1 MPNGHPVRRPLGRL
15 YTALW
20 GGCLLMLSQSAAA
33 RFAIPGYELVYT
45 APVETALQAD
55 DLRNT
60 AEVWREM
67 FDAAKTRIDLGQ
79 FYVANQDGSLLDGVL
94 QHLKAAGERG
104 VKIRFLVED
113 KGIRISTAETLEQLK
128 AIPNLELRI
137 IPYQK
142 LSGGILHAKYLLV
155 DGEQAF
161 VGSQNFDWRAL
172 EHIHETGLRIS
183 DAKVVG
189 QIQAI
194 FEQDWQAQALLA
206 QDKPVAPL
214 PDSPTTAP
222 PQGNYLVASP
232 RAYNPAGVI
241 DSQAELPRLLA
252 GAKRRVRVQVM
263 DYAPL
268 SFGPERSRPFYA
280 VIDNALRNAAA
291 RGVQIELMVANW
303 NTKKPDIAWLK
314 SLALVP
320 NVQIKVVTI
329 PPASSGFIPFARV
342 IHSKLMTIDDEI
354 AWVGTSNWTGGY
366 LDNSRNLE
374 LVMHSAAMSGRL
386 DQLYQQ
392 LWNSVYA
399 EPLRLDYDYPT
410 PKPGGESDKQG
421 AVNPRALCFYRRQ
434 PAFSSAVTSCSALN
448 PSARWP
454 LPLTLLAASNAFTI
468 ASSTASA
475 AAANSAEM

>member
-1 MPNGHPVRRPLGRL
+1 MPNGRQPRRPLGRL

-20 GGCLLMLSQSAAA
+20 GSCLLMLSQSATA
-33 RFAIPGYELVYT
+33 RFDIPGYELVYT

-60 AEVWREM
+60 AEVWQQM

-79 FYVANQDGSLLDGVL
+79 FYVANQQGSLLDGVL

-104 VKIRFLVED
+104 VKIRFLMEE
-113 KGIRISTAETLEQLK
+113 KGIRISTPETLEQLK

-137 IPYQK
+137 IPYQR

-172 EHIHETGLRIS
+172 AHIHETGLRIS
-183 DAKVVG
+183 DAGVVG

-194 FEQDWQAQALLA
+194 FEQDWQAQALLVA
-206 QDKPVAPL
+206 DKPVPQL
-214 PDSPTTAP
+214 PYQPKAET

-241 DSQAELPRLLA
+241 DSQVELPRLLA
-252 GAKRRVRVQVM
+252 SAKQRVRVQVM

-268 SFGPERSRPFYA
+268 SYGPEHSRPYYA
-280 VIDNALRNAAA
+280 VIDNALRSAAA
-291 RGVQIELMVANW
+291 RGVKIELMVANW

-314 SLALVP
+314 SLAVVP
-320 NVQIKVVTI
+320 NVQIKIVTV

-342 IHSKLMTIDDEI
+342 IHSKMMIIDDET
-354 AWVGTSNWTGGY
+354 AWIGTSNWTGGY

-374 LVMHSAAMSGRL
+374 LVLHSPVMSQRV
-386 DQLYQQ
+386 DKLYSQ
-392 LWNSVYA
+392 LWDSVYA
-399 EPLRLDYDYPT
+399 EPIKLDYDYPA
-410 PKPGGESDKQG
+410 PKPGGES
-421 AVNPRALCFYRRQ
+421 
-434 PAFSSAVTSCSALN
+434 
-448 PSARWP
+448 
-454 LPLTLLAASNAFTI
+454 
-468 ASSTASA
+468 
-475 AAANSAEM
+475 

>member
-1 MPNGHPVRRPLGRL
+1 MPNGRHSRWPLGRL

-20 GGCLLMLSQSAAA
+20 GGCLLMLSQNAAA
-33 RFAIPGYELVYT
+33 RFEIPGYELVYT

-60 AEVWREM
+60 AEVWQQM

-79 FYVANQDGSLLDGVL
+79 FYVANQQGSLLDGVL

-104 VKIRFLVED
+104 VKIRFLMEE
-113 KGIRISTAETLEQLK
+113 KGIRISTPETLEQLK

-137 IPYQK
+137 IPYQR

-172 EHIHETGLRIS
+172 AHIHETGLRIS
-183 DAKVVG
+183 DASVVR

-206 QDKPVAPL
+206 AEKPVPQLTSQPTVEPL
-214 PDSPTTAP
+214 QS
-222 PQGNYLVASP
+222 NYLVASP

-241 DSQAELPRLLA
+241 DSQLELPRLLA
-252 GAKRRVRVQVM
+252 SARQRVRVQVM

-268 SFGPERSRPFYA
+268 SFGPDRTRPYYA
-280 VIDNALRNAAA
+280 VIDNALRSAAA

-320 NVQIKVVTI
+320 NVQVKVVTI

-342 IHSKLMTIDDEI
+342 IHSKIMTIDGEI

-374 LVMHSAAMSGRL
+374 IVLHDVNMSQRL
-386 DQLYQQ
+386 DKLYSE
-392 LWNSVYA
+392 LWDSLYA
-399 EPLRLDYDYPT
+399 EPLKLDYDYPT
-410 PKPGGESDKQG
+410 PKPGGESQ
-421 AVNPRALCFYRRQ
+421 
-434 PAFSSAVTSCSALN
+434 
-448 PSARWP
+448 
-454 LPLTLLAASNAFTI
+454 
-468 ASSTASA
+468 
-475 AAANSAEM
+475 

>member
-1 MPNGHPVRRPLGRL
+1 MPNGRQPRRSLGRL

-20 GGCLLMLSQSAAA
+20 GSCLLMLSQSATA
-33 RFAIPGYELVYT
+33 RFDIPGYELVYT

-60 AEVWREM
+60 AEVWQQM

-79 FYVANQDGSLLDGVL
+79 FYVANQQGSLLDGVL

-104 VKIRFLVED
+104 VKIRFLMEE
-113 KGIRISTAETLEQLK
+113 KGIRISTPETLEQLK

-137 IPYQK
+137 IPYQR

-172 EHIHETGLRIS
+172 AHIHETGLRIS
-183 DAKVVG
+183 DAGVVG

-194 FEQDWQAQALLA
+194 FEQDWQAQALLVA
-206 QDKPVAPL
+206 DKPVPQL
-214 PDSPTTAP
+214 PYQPKAET

-241 DSQAELPRLLA
+241 DSQVELPRLLA
-252 GAKRRVRVQVM
+252 SAKQRVRVQVM

-268 SFGPERSRPFYA
+268 SYGPDHTRPYYA
-280 VIDNALRNAAA
+280 TIDNALRSAAA
-291 RGVQIELMVANW
+291 RGVKIELMVANW

-314 SLALVP
+314 SLAVVP
-320 NVQIKVVTI
+320 NVQIKIVTV

-342 IHSKLMTIDDEI
+342 IHSKMMIIDGET
-354 AWVGTSNWTGGY
+354 AWIGTSNWTGGY

-374 LVMHSAAMSGRL
+374 LVLHSPVMSQRV
-386 DQLYQQ
+386 DKLYSQ
-392 LWNSVYA
+392 LWDSVYA
-399 EPLRLDYDYPT
+399 EPIKLDYDYPA
-410 PKPGGESDKQG
+410 PKPGGE
-421 AVNPRALCFYRRQ
+421 P
-434 PAFSSAVTSCSALN
+434 
-448 PSARWP
+448 
-454 LPLTLLAASNAFTI
+454 
-468 ASSTASA
+468 
-475 AAANSAEM
+475 

>member
-1 MPNGHPVRRPLGRL
+1 MPNGRQPRRSLGRL

-20 GGCLLMLSQSAAA
+20 GSCLLMLSQSATA
-33 RFAIPGYELVYT
+33 RFDIPGYELVYT

-60 AEVWREM
+60 AEVWQQM

-79 FYVANQDGSLLDGVL
+79 FYVANQQGSLLDGVL

-104 VKIRFLVED
+104 VKIRFLMEE
-113 KGIRISTAETLEQLK
+113 KGISISTPETLEQLK

-137 IPYQK
+137 IPYQR

-172 EHIHETGLRIS
+172 AHIHETGLRIS
-183 DAKVVG
+183 DAGVVG

-194 FEQDWQAQALLA
+194 FEQDWQAQALLVA
-206 QDKPVAPL
+206 DKPVPQL
-214 PDSPTTAP
+214 PYQPKAET

-241 DSQAELPRLLA
+241 DSQVELPRLLA
-252 GAKRRVRVQVM
+252 SAKQRVRVQVM

-268 SFGPERSRPFYA
+268 SYGPEHSRPYYA
-280 VIDNALRNAAA
+280 VIDNALRSAAA
-291 RGVQIELMVANW
+291 RGVKIELMVANW

-314 SLALVP
+314 SLAVVP
-320 NVQIKVVTI
+320 NVQIKIVTV

-342 IHSKLMTIDDEI
+342 IHSKMMIIDGET
-354 AWVGTSNWTGGY
+354 AWIGTSNWTGGY

-374 LVMHSAAMSGRL
+374 LVLHSPVMSQRV
-386 DQLYQQ
+386 DKLYSQ
-392 LWNSVYA
+392 LWDSVYA
-399 EPLRLDYDYPT
+399 EPIKLDYDYPA
-410 PKPGGESDKQG
+410 PKPGGE
-421 AVNPRALCFYRRQ
+421 P
-434 PAFSSAVTSCSALN
+434 
-448 PSARWP
+448 
-454 LPLTLLAASNAFTI
+454 
-468 ASSTASA
+468 
-475 AAANSAEM
+475 

>member
-45 APVETALQAD
+45 APVETALQDD

-94 QHLKAAGERG
+94 QHLKSAGERG
-104 VKIRFLVED
+104 VKIRFLLEE
-113 KGIRISTAETLEQLK
+113 KGIRLSTAETLERLK

-183 DAKVVG
+183 DARVVG

-194 FEQDWQAQALLA
+194 FEQDWRAQALLA
-206 QDKPVAPL
+206 QDKPVPTL
-214 PDSPTTAP
+214 PDSPPTAP

-232 RAYNPAGVI
+232 RAYNPAGVL

-252 GAKRRVRVQVM
+252 DAKRRVRVQVM

-280 VIDNALRNAAA
+280 VIDNALRGAAA

-303 NTKKPDIAWLK
+303 NTK
-314 SLALVP
+314 
-320 NVQIKVVTI
+320 
-329 PPASSGFIPFARV
+329 
-342 IHSKLMTIDDEI
+342 
-354 AWVGTSNWTGGY
+354 
-366 LDNSRNLE
+366 SRI
-374 LVMHSAAMSGRL
+374 S
-386 DQLYQQ
+386 
-392 LWNSVYA
+392 
-399 EPLRLDYDYPT
+399 
-410 PKPGGESDKQG
+410 PG
-421 AVNPRALCFYRRQ
+421 
-434 PAFSSAVTSCSALN
+434 
-448 PSARWP
+448 
-454 LPLTLLAASNAFTI
+454 
-468 ASSTASA
+468 
-475 AAANSAEM
+475 

>member
-1 MPNGHPVRRPLGRL
+1 MPNGRQPRRPLGRL

-20 GGCLLMLSQSAAA
+20 GSCLLMLSQSATA
-33 RFAIPGYELVYT
+33 RFDIPGYELVYT

-60 AEVWREM
+60 AEVWQQM

-79 FYVANQDGSLLDGVL
+79 FYVANQQGSLLDGVL

-104 VKIRFLVED
+104 VKIRFLMEE
-113 KGIRISTAETLEQLK
+113 KGIRISTPETLEQLK

-137 IPYQK
+137 IPYQR

-172 EHIHETGLRIS
+172 AHIHETGLRIS
-183 DAKVVG
+183 DAGVVG

-194 FEQDWQAQALLA
+194 FEQDWQAQALLVA
-206 QDKPVAPL
+206 DKPVPQL
-214 PDSPTTAP
+214 PYQPKAET

-241 DSQAELPRLLA
+241 DSQVELPRLLA
-252 GAKRRVRVQVM
+252 TAKQRVRVQVM

-268 SFGPERSRPFYA
+268 SYGPEHSRPYYA
-280 VIDNALRNAAA
+280 VIDNALRSAAA
-291 RGVQIELMVANW
+291 RGVKIELMVANW

-314 SLALVP
+314 SLAVVP
-320 NVQIKVVTI
+320 NVQIKIVTV

-342 IHSKLMTIDDEI
+342 IHSKMMIIDGET
-354 AWVGTSNWTGGY
+354 AWIGTSNWIGGY

-374 LVMHSAAMSGRL
+374 LVLHSPAMSQRV
-386 DQLYQQ
+386 DKLYSQ
-392 LWNSVYA
+392 LWDSVYA
-399 EPLRLDYDYPT
+399 EPIKLDYDYPA
-410 PKPGGESDKQG
+410 PKPGGES
-421 AVNPRALCFYRRQ
+421 
-434 PAFSSAVTSCSALN
+434 
-448 PSARWP
+448 
-454 LPLTLLAASNAFTI
+454 
-468 ASSTASA
+468 
-475 AAANSAEM
+475 

>member
-1 MPNGHPVRRPLGRL
+1 MPNGHQPRRPLGRL

-60 AEVWREM
+60 AQVWQQM
-67 FDAAKTRIDLGQ
+67 FDVAKTRIDLGQ
-79 FYVANQDGSLLDGVL
+79 FYVANQQGSLLDGVL

-104 VKIRFLVED
+104 VKIRFLMEE
-113 KGIRISTAETLEQLK
+113 KGIRISTPETLEQLK

-137 IPYQK
+137 IPYQR

-172 EHIHETGLRIS
+172 AHIHETGLRIS
-183 DAKVVG
+183 DAGVVG

-194 FEQDWQAQALLA
+194 FEQDWQAQALLTA
-206 QDKPVAPL
+206 DKPVSPL
-214 PDSPTTAP
+214 PYRPSPETL
-222 PQGNYLVASP
+222 QGNYLVASP

-241 DSQAELPRLLA
+241 DSQVELPRLLA
-252 GAKRRVRVQVM
+252 TAKQRVRVQVM

-268 SFGPERSRPFYA
+268 SFGPEHSRPYYA
-280 VIDNALRNAAA
+280 VIDNALRSAAA
-291 RGVQIELMVANW
+291 RGVKIELMVANW

-320 NVQIKVVTI
+320 NVQIKIVTI

-342 IHSKLMTIDDEI
+342 IHSKIMTIDGET
-354 AWVGTSNWTGGY
+354 AWIGTSNWTGGY

-374 LVMHSAAMSGRL
+374 LVLHSPVMSQRV
-386 DQLYQQ
+386 DKLYSQ
-392 LWNSVYA
+392 LWDSVYA
-399 EPLRLDYDYPT
+399 EPLKLDYDYPA
-410 PKPGGESDKQG
+410 PKPGGES
-421 AVNPRALCFYRRQ
+421 
-434 PAFSSAVTSCSALN
+434 
-448 PSARWP
+448 
-454 LPLTLLAASNAFTI
+454 
-468 ASSTASA
+468 
-475 AAANSAEM
+475 

>member
-1 MPNGHPVRRPLGRL
+1 MPNGLQLRRPLGRL

-20 GGCLLMLSQSAAA
+20 GGCLLMLSQSATA
-33 RFAIPGYELVYT
+33 RFDIPGYELVYT

-60 AEVWREM
+60 AEVWQQM

-79 FYVANQDGSLLDGVL
+79 FYVANQQGSLLDGVL

-104 VKIRFLVED
+104 VKIRFLMEE
-113 KGIRISTAETLEQLK
+113 KGIRISTPETLEQLK

-137 IPYQK
+137 IPYQR

-172 EHIHETGLRIS
+172 AHIHETGLRIS
-183 DAKVVG
+183 DAGVVG

-206 QDKPVAPL
+206 ADKPVPQL
-214 PDSPTTAP
+214 PYQPSTEA

-241 DSQAELPRLLA
+241 DSQVALPRLLA
-252 GAKRRVRVQVM
+252 TAKQRVRVQVM

-268 SFGPERSRPFYA
+268 SFGPDHTRPYYA
-280 VIDNALRNAAA
+280 TIDNALRSAAA
-291 RGVQIELMVANW
+291 RGVQVELMVANW

-314 SLALVP
+314 SLAVVP
-320 NVQIKVVTI
+320 NVQVKIVTI

-342 IHSKLMTIDDEI
+342 IHSKIMTIDGET
-354 AWVGTSNWTGGY
+354 AWIGTSNWAGGY

-374 LVMHSAAMSGRL
+374 LVLHSPAMSQRV
-386 DQLYQQ
+386 DKLYSQ
-392 LWNSVYA
+392 LWDSVYA
-399 EPLRLDYDYPT
+399 EPIKLDYDYPA
-410 PKPGGESDKQG
+410 PKPGGES
-421 AVNPRALCFYRRQ
+421 
-434 PAFSSAVTSCSALN
+434 
-448 PSARWP
+448 
-454 LPLTLLAASNAFTI
+454 
-468 ASSTASA
+468 
-475 AAANSAEM
+475 

>member
-1 MPNGHPVRRPLGRL
+1 MPNGRQPRRPLGRL

-20 GGCLLMLSQSAAA
+20 GSCLLMLSQSATA
-33 RFAIPGYELVYT
+33 RFEIPGYELVYT

-60 AEVWREM
+60 AQVWQQM

-79 FYVANQDGSLLDGVL
+79 FYVANQQGSLLDGVL

-104 VKIRFLVED
+104 VKIRFLMEE
-113 KGIRISTAETLEQLK
+113 KGIRISTPETLEQLK

-137 IPYQK
+137 IPYQR

-172 EHIHETGLRIS
+172 AHIHETGLRIS
-183 DAKVVG
+183 DAGVVG

-206 QDKPVAPL
+206 ADKPVPQL
-214 PDSPTTAP
+214 PYQPKAET

-241 DSQAELPRLLA
+241 DSQVELPRLLA
-252 GAKRRVRVQVM
+252 TAKQRVRVQVM

-268 SFGPERSRPFYA
+268 SFGPDHTRPYYA
-280 VIDNALRNAAA
+280 TIDNALRSAAA
-291 RGVQIELMVANW
+291 RGVQVELMVANW

-314 SLALVP
+314 SLAVVP
-320 NVQIKVVTI
+320 NVQIKIVTI

-342 IHSKLMTIDDEI
+342 IHSKIMTIDGET
-354 AWVGTSNWTGGY
+354 AWIGTSNWTGGY

-374 LVMHSAAMSGRL
+374 LVLHNPAMSQRL
-386 DQLYQQ
+386 DKLYSQ
-392 LWNSVYA
+392 LWDSVYA
-399 EPLRLDYDYPT
+399 EPIKLDYDYPA
-410 PKPGGESDKQG
+410 PKPGGES
-421 AVNPRALCFYRRQ
+421 
-434 PAFSSAVTSCSALN
+434 
-448 PSARWP
+448 
-454 LPLTLLAASNAFTI
+454 
-468 ASSTASA
+468 
-475 AAANSAEM
+475 

>member
-1 MPNGHPVRRPLGRL
+1 MPNGRQPRRPLGRL

-20 GGCLLMLSQSAAA
+20 GSCLLMLSQSAAA
-33 RFAIPGYELVYT
+33 RFEIPGYELVYT

-60 AEVWREM
+60 AQVWQQM

-79 FYVANQDGSLLDGVL
+79 FYVANEQGSLLDGVL

-104 VKIRFLVED
+104 VKIRFLMEE
-113 KGIRISTAETLEQLK
+113 KGIRISTPETLEQLK

-137 IPYQK
+137 IPYQR

-172 EHIHETGLRIS
+172 AHIHETGLRIS
-183 DAKVVG
+183 DAGVVG

-206 QDKPVAPL
+206 ADKPVPPL
-214 PDSPTTAP
+214 PYQPNADT

-241 DSQAELPRLLA
+241 DSQVELPRLLA
-252 GAKRRVRVQVM
+252 TAKQQVRVQVM

-268 SFGPERSRPFYA
+268 SYGPERSRPYYA
-280 VIDNALRNAAA
+280 VIDNALRSAAA
-291 RGVQIELMVANW
+291 RGVKIELMVANW

-314 SLALVP
+314 SLSVVP
-320 NVQIKVVTI
+320 NVQIKIVTI
-329 PPASSGFIPFARV
+329 PRQ
-342 IHSKLMTIDDEI
+342 
-354 AWVGTSNWTGGY
+354 
-366 LDNSRNLE
+366 
-374 LVMHSAAMSGRL
+374 AAGSFRL
-386 DQLYQQ
+386 H
-392 LWNSVYA
+392 
-399 EPLRLDYDYPT
+399 
-410 PKPGGESDKQG
+410 G
-421 AVNPRALCFYRRQ
+421 
-434 PAFSSAVTSCSALN
+434 
-448 PSARWP
+448 
-454 LPLTLLAASNAFTI
+454 
-468 ASSTASA
+468 
-475 AAANSAEM
+475 

>member
-1 MPNGHPVRRPLGRL
+1 MPNGRQPRRPLGRL

-20 GGCLLMLSQSAAA
+20 GSCLLMLSQSATA
-33 RFAIPGYELVYT
+33 RFDIPGYELVYT

-60 AEVWREM
+60 AEVWQQM

-79 FYVANQDGSLLDGVL
+79 FYVANQQGSLLDGVL

-104 VKIRFLVED
+104 VKIRFLMEE
-113 KGIRISTAETLEQLK
+113 KGIRISTPETLEQLK
-128 AIPNLELRI
+128 AIPHLELRI
-137 IPYQK
+137 IPYQR

-155 DGEQAF
+155 DGKQAF

-172 EHIHETGLRIS
+172 AHIHETGLRIS
-183 DAKVVG
+183 DAGVVG

-206 QDKPVAPL
+206 ADKPVPQL
-214 PDSPTTAP
+214 PYQPKAET

-241 DSQAELPRLLA
+241 DSQVELPRLLA
-252 GAKRRVRVQVM
+252 TAKQRVRVQVM

-268 SFGPERSRPFYA
+268 SYGPDRSRPYYA
-280 VIDNALRNAAA
+280 VIDNALRSAAA
-291 RGVQIELMVANW
+291 RGVKIELMVANW

-314 SLALVP
+314 SLAVVP
-320 NVQIKVVTI
+320 NVQIKIVTI

-342 IHSKLMTIDDEI
+342 IHSKMMTIDGET
-354 AWVGTSNWTGGY
+354 AWIGTSNWTGGY

-374 LVMHSAAMSGRL
+374 LVLHSPVMSQRV
-386 DQLYQQ
+386 DKLYSQ
-392 LWNSVYA
+392 LWDSIYA
-399 EPLRLDYDYPT
+399 EPIKLDYDYPA
-410 PKPGGESDKQG
+410 PKPGGES
-421 AVNPRALCFYRRQ
+421 
-434 PAFSSAVTSCSALN
+434 
-448 PSARWP
+448 
-454 LPLTLLAASNAFTI
+454 
-468 ASSTASA
+468 
-475 AAANSAEM
+475 

>member
-1 MPNGHPVRRPLGRL
+1 M
-15 YTALW
+15 
-20 GGCLLMLSQSAAA
+20 
-33 RFAIPGYELVYT
+33 
-45 APVETALQAD
+45 
-55 DLRNT
+55 
-60 AEVWREM
+60 
-67 FDAAKTRIDLGQ
+67 
-79 FYVANQDGSLLDGVL
+79 
-94 QHLKAAGERG
+94 
-104 VKIRFLVED
+104 
-113 KGIRISTAETLEQLK
+113 STAETLEQLK

-206 QDKPVAPL
+206 QDKPVPAL
-214 PDSPTTAP
+214 PDSPPTAQ
-222 PQGNYLVASP
+222 PQGNYLAASL

-280 VIDNALRNAAA
+280 VIDNALRSAAA

-303 NTKKPDIAWLK
+303 NTK
-314 SLALVP
+314 
-320 NVQIKVVTI
+320 
-329 PPASSGFIPFARV
+329 
-342 IHSKLMTIDDEI
+342 
-354 AWVGTSNWTGGY
+354 
-366 LDNSRNLE
+366 SRIL
-374 LVMHSAAMSGRL
+374 
-386 DQLYQQ
+386 
-392 LWNSVYA
+392 
-399 EPLRLDYDYPT
+399 
-410 PKPGGESDKQG
+410 PG
-421 AVNPRALCFYRRQ
+421 
-434 PAFSSAVTSCSALN
+434 
-448 PSARWP
+448 
-454 LPLTLLAASNAFTI
+454 
-468 ASSTASA
+468 
-475 AAANSAEM
+475 

>member
-1 MPNGHPVRRPLGRL
+1 
-15 YTALW
+15 
-20 GGCLLMLSQSAAA
+20 MLSQSATA
-33 RFAIPGYELVYT
+33 RFDIPGYELVYT

-60 AEVWREM
+60 AQVWQQM

-79 FYVANQDGSLLDGVL
+79 FYVANQQGSLLDGVL

-104 VKIRFLVED
+104 VKIRFLMEE
-113 KGIRISTAETLEQLK
+113 KGIRISTPETLEQLK

-137 IPYQK
+137 IPYQR

-172 EHIHETGLRIS
+172 AHIHETGLRIS
-183 DAKVVG
+183 DAGVVG

-206 QDKPVAPL
+206 AGKPVPQRPYQPKAA
-214 PDSPTTAP
+214 T

-241 DSQAELPRLLA
+241 DSQVELPRLLA
-252 GAKRRVRVQVM
+252 TAKQRVRVQVM

-268 SFGPERSRPFYA
+268 SFGPDHTRPYYA
-280 VIDNALRNAAA
+280 TIDNALRSAAA
-291 RGVQIELMVANW
+291 RGVQVDLMVANW

-314 SLALVP
+314 SLAVVP
-320 NVQIKVVTI
+320 NVQVRIVTI

-342 IHSKLMTIDDEI
+342 IHSKIMTIDGET
-354 AWVGTSNWTGGY
+354 AWIGTSNWTGGY

-374 LVMHSAAMSGRL
+374 LVLHNPAMSQRL
-386 DQLYQQ
+386 DMLYSQ
-392 LWNSVYA
+392 LWDSVYA
-399 EPLRLDYDYPT
+399 EPIKLDYDYPA
-410 PKPGGESDKQG
+410 PKPGGES
-421 AVNPRALCFYRRQ
+421 
-434 PAFSSAVTSCSALN
+434 
-448 PSARWP
+448 
-454 LPLTLLAASNAFTI
+454 
-468 ASSTASA
+468 
-475 AAANSAEM
+475 

>member
-1 MPNGHPVRRPLGRL
+1 
-15 YTALW
+15 
-20 GGCLLMLSQSAAA
+20 MLSQSATA
-33 RFAIPGYELVYT
+33 RFDVPGYELVYT

-60 AEVWREM
+60 AEVWQQM

-79 FYVANQDGSLLDGVL
+79 FYVANQQGSLLDGVL

-104 VKIRFLVED
+104 VKIRFLMEE
-113 KGIRISTAETLEQLK
+113 KGIRISTPETLEQLK

-137 IPYQK
+137 IPYQR

-172 EHIHETGLRIS
+172 VHIHETGLRIS
-183 DAKVVG
+183 DAGVVG

-194 FEQDWQAQALLA
+194 FEQDWQAQALLVA
-206 QDKPVAPL
+206 DKPVPQL
-214 PDSPTTAP
+214 PYQPKAET

-241 DSQAELPRLLA
+241 DSQVELPRLLA
-252 GAKRRVRVQVM
+252 SAKQRVRVQVM

-268 SFGPERSRPFYA
+268 SYGPEHSRPYYA
-280 VIDNALRNAAA
+280 VIDNALRSAAA
-291 RGVQIELMVANW
+291 RGVKIELMVANW

-314 SLALVP
+314 SLAVVP
-320 NVQIKVVTI
+320 NVQIKIVTV

-342 IHSKLMTIDDEI
+342 IHSKMMIIDGET
-354 AWVGTSNWTGGY
+354 AWIGTSNWTGGY

-374 LVMHSAAMSGRL
+374 LVLHSPVMSQRV
-386 DQLYQQ
+386 DKLYSQ
-392 LWNSVYA
+392 LWDSVYA
-399 EPLRLDYDYPT
+399 EPIKLDYDYPA
-410 PKPGGESDKQG
+410 PKPGGES
-421 AVNPRALCFYRRQ
+421 
-434 PAFSSAVTSCSALN
+434 
-448 PSARWP
+448 
-454 LPLTLLAASNAFTI
+454 
-468 ASSTASA
+468 
-475 AAANSAEM
+475 

>member
-1 MPNGHPVRRPLGRL
+1 
-15 YTALW
+15 
-20 GGCLLMLSQSAAA
+20 MLSQSATA
-33 RFAIPGYELVYT
+33 RFDIPGYELVYT

-60 AEVWREM
+60 AEVWQQM

-79 FYVANQDGSLLDGVL
+79 FYVANQQGSLLDGVL

-104 VKIRFLVED
+104 VKIRFLMEE
-113 KGIRISTAETLEQLK
+113 KGIRISTPETLEQLK

-137 IPYQK
+137 IPYQR

-172 EHIHETGLRIS
+172 AHIHETGLRIS
-183 DAKVVG
+183 DAGVVG

-194 FEQDWQAQALLA
+194 FEQDWQAQTLLA
-206 QDKPVAPL
+206 ADKPVPTL
-214 PDSPTTAP
+214 PYQPSTET

-241 DSQAELPRLLA
+241 DSQVELPRLLA
-252 GAKRRVRVQVM
+252 TAKERVRVQVM

-268 SFGPERSRPFYA
+268 SYGPEHSRPYYA
-280 VIDNALRNAAA
+280 VIDNALRSAAA
-291 RGVQIELMVANW
+291 RGVKVELMVANW

-314 SLALVP
+314 SLAVVP
-320 NVQIKVVTI
+320 NVQVKIVTI

-342 IHSKLMTIDDEI
+342 VHSKIMTIDGAT
-354 AWVGTSNWTGGY
+354 AWIGTSNWTGGY

-374 LVMHSAAMSGRL
+374 LVLHNPAMSQRV
-386 DQLYQQ
+386 DKLYSQ
-392 LWNSVYA
+392 LWDSVYA
-399 EPLRLDYDYPT
+399 EPIKLDYDYPA
-410 PKPGGESDKQG
+410 PKPGGES
-421 AVNPRALCFYRRQ
+421 
-434 PAFSSAVTSCSALN
+434 
-448 PSARWP
+448 
-454 LPLTLLAASNAFTI
+454 
-468 ASSTASA
+468 
-475 AAANSAEM
+475 

>member
-1 MPNGHPVRRPLGRL
+1 MPNGRQPRRPLGRL

-20 GGCLLMLSQSAAA
+20 GSCLLMLSQSATA
-33 RFAIPGYELVYT
+33 RFDIPGYELVYT

-60 AEVWREM
+60 AEVWQQM

-79 FYVANQDGSLLDGVL
+79 FYVANQQGSLLDGVL

-104 VKIRFLVED
+104 VKIRFLMEE
-113 KGIRISTAETLEQLK
+113 KGIRISTPETLEQLK

-137 IPYQK
+137 IPYQR

-172 EHIHETGLRIS
+172 VHIHETGLRIS
-183 DAKVVG
+183 DAGVVG

-194 FEQDWQAQALLA
+194 FEQDWQAQALLVA
-206 QDKPVAPL
+206 DKPVPQL
-214 PDSPTTAP
+214 PYQPKAET

-241 DSQAELPRLLA
+241 DSQVELPRLLA
-252 GAKRRVRVQVM
+252 SAKQRVRVQVM

-268 SFGPERSRPFYA
+268 SYGPEHSRPYYA
-280 VIDNALRNAAA
+280 VIDNALRSAAA
-291 RGVQIELMVANW
+291 RGVKIELMVANW

-314 SLALVP
+314 SLAVVP
-320 NVQIKVVTI
+320 NVQIKIVTV

-342 IHSKLMTIDDEI
+342 IHSKMMIIDGET
-354 AWVGTSNWTGGY
+354 AWIGTSNWTGGY

-374 LVMHSAAMSGRL
+374 LVLHSPVMSQRV
-386 DQLYQQ
+386 DKLYSQ
-392 LWNSVYA
+392 LWDSVYA
-399 EPLRLDYDYPT
+399 EPIKLDYDYPA
-410 PKPGGESDKQG
+410 PKPGGES
-421 AVNPRALCFYRRQ
+421 
-434 PAFSSAVTSCSALN
+434 
-448 PSARWP
+448 
-454 LPLTLLAASNAFTI
+454 
-468 ASSTASA
+468 
-475 AAANSAEM
+475 

>member
-1 MPNGHPVRRPLGRL
+1 MPNGRQPRRPLGRL

-20 GGCLLMLSQSAAA
+20 GSCLLMLSQSATA
-33 RFAIPGYELVYT
+33 RFDIPGYELVYT

-60 AEVWREM
+60 AEVWQQM

-79 FYVANQDGSLLDGVL
+79 FYVANQQGSLLDGVL

-104 VKIRFLVED
+104 VKIRFLMEER
-113 KGIRISTAETLEQLK
+113 GIRISTPETLEQLK

-137 IPYQK
+137 IPYQR

-172 EHIHETGLRIS
+172 AHIHETGLRIS
-183 DAKVVG
+183 DAGVVG

-194 FEQDWQAQALLA
+194 FEQDWQAQALLVA
-206 QDKPVAPL
+206 DKPVPQL
-214 PDSPTTAP
+214 PYQPKAET

-241 DSQAELPRLLA
+241 DSQVELPRLLA
-252 GAKRRVRVQVM
+252 SAKQRVRVQVM

-268 SFGPERSRPFYA
+268 SYGPEHSRPYYA
-280 VIDNALRNAAA
+280 VIDNALRSAAA
-291 RGVQIELMVANW
+291 RGVKIELMVANW

-314 SLALVP
+314 SLAVVP
-320 NVQIKVVTI
+320 NVQIKIVTV

-342 IHSKLMTIDDEI
+342 IHSKMMIIDGET
-354 AWVGTSNWTGGY
+354 AWIGTSNWTGGY

-374 LVMHSAAMSGRL
+374 LVLHSPVMSQRV
-386 DQLYQQ
+386 DKLYSQ
-392 LWNSVYA
+392 LWDSVYA
-399 EPLRLDYDYPT
+399 EPIKLDYDYPA
-410 PKPGGESDKQG
+410 PKPGGES
-421 AVNPRALCFYRRQ
+421 
-434 PAFSSAVTSCSALN
+434 
-448 PSARWP
+448 
-454 LPLTLLAASNAFTI
+454 
-468 ASSTASA
+468 
-475 AAANSAEM
+475 

>member
-1 MPNGHPVRRPLGRL
+1 MPNGRQPRRPLGRL

-20 GGCLLMLSQSAAA
+20 GSCLLMLSQSAAA
-33 RFAIPGYELVYT
+33 RFEIPGYELVYT
-45 APVETALQAD
+45 APVETALQAG

-60 AEVWREM
+60 AQVWQQM

-79 FYVANQDGSLLDGVL
+79 FYVANEQGSLLDGVL

-104 VKIRFLVED
+104 VKIRFLMEE
-113 KGIRISTAETLEQLK
+113 KGIRISTPETLEQLK

-137 IPYQK
+137 IPYQR

-172 EHIHETGLRIS
+172 AHIHETGLRIS
-183 DAKVVG
+183 DAGVVG

-206 QDKPVAPL
+206 ADKPVPPL
-214 PDSPTTAP
+214 PYQPNADT

-241 DSQAELPRLLA
+241 DSQVELPRLLA
-252 GAKRRVRVQVM
+252 AAKQQVRVQVM

-268 SFGPERSRPFYA
+268 SYGPERSRPYYA
-280 VIDNALRNAAA
+280 VIDNALRSAAA
-291 RGVQIELMVANW
+291 RGVKIELMVANW

-314 SLALVP
+314 SLSVVP
-320 NVQIKVVTI
+320 NVQIKIVTI

-342 IHSKLMTIDDEI
+342 IHSKIMTIDGET
-354 AWVGTSNWTGGY
+354 AWIGTSNWTGGY

-374 LVMHSAAMSGRL
+374 LVLHNPLMSQRV
-386 DQLYQQ
+386 DKLYSQ
-392 LWNSVYA
+392 LWDSVYA
-399 EPLRLDYDYPT
+399 EPLKLDYDYPT
-410 PKPGGESDKQG
+410 PKPGGES
-421 AVNPRALCFYRRQ
+421 
-434 PAFSSAVTSCSALN
+434 
-448 PSARWP
+448 
-454 LPLTLLAASNAFTI
+454 
-468 ASSTASA
+468 
-475 AAANSAEM
+475 

>member
-1 MPNGHPVRRPLGRL
+1 MPNGLQLRRPLGRL

-20 GGCLLMLSQSAAA
+20 GGCLLMLSQSATA
-33 RFAIPGYELVYT
+33 RFDIPGYELVYT

-60 AEVWREM
+60 AEVWQQM

-79 FYVANQDGSLLDGVL
+79 FYVANQQGSLLDGVL

-104 VKIRFLVED
+104 VKIRFLMEE
-113 KGIRISTAETLEQLK
+113 KGIRISTPETLEQLK

-137 IPYQK
+137 IPYQR

-172 EHIHETGLRIS
+172 AHIHETGLRIS
-183 DAKVVG
+183 DAGVVG

-206 QDKPVAPL
+206 ADKPVPQL
-214 PDSPTTAP
+214 PYQPSPET

-241 DSQAELPRLLA
+241 DSQVELPRLLA
-252 GAKRRVRVQVM
+252 TAKQRVRVQVM

-268 SFGPERSRPFYA
+268 SYGPEHSRPYYA
-280 VIDNALRNAAA
+280 VIDNALRSAAA
-291 RGVQIELMVANW
+291 RGVQVELMVANW

-314 SLALVP
+314 SLAVVP
-320 NVQIKVVTI
+320 NVQVKIVTI

-342 IHSKLMTIDDEI
+342 IHSKIMTIDGTA
-354 AWVGTSNWTGGY
+354 AWIGTSNWTGGY

-374 LVMHSAAMSGRL
+374 LVLHNPAMSQRV
-386 DQLYQQ
+386 DKLYSQ
-392 LWNSVYA
+392 LWDSVYA
-399 EPLRLDYDYPT
+399 EPIKLDYDYPT
-410 PKPGGESDKQG
+410 PKPGGES
-421 AVNPRALCFYRRQ
+421 
-434 PAFSSAVTSCSALN
+434 
-448 PSARWP
+448 
-454 LPLTLLAASNAFTI
+454 
-468 ASSTASA
+468 
-475 AAANSAEM
+475 

>member
-1 MPNGHPVRRPLGRL
+1 MPNGRQPRRPLGRL

-20 GGCLLMLSQSAAA
+20 GSCLLMLSQSATA
-33 RFAIPGYELVYT
+33 RFDIPGYELVYT

-60 AEVWREM
+60 AEVWQQM

-79 FYVANQDGSLLDGVL
+79 FYVANQQGSLLDGVL

-104 VKIRFLVED
+104 VKIRFLMEE
-113 KGIRISTAETLEQLK
+113 KGIRISTPETLEQLK

-137 IPYQK
+137 IPYQR

-172 EHIHETGLRIS
+172 AHIHETGLRIS
-183 DAKVVG
+183 DAGVVG

-194 FEQDWQAQALLA
+194 FEQDWQAQALLVA
-206 QDKPVAPL
+206 DKPVPQL
-214 PDSPTTAP
+214 PYQPKAET

-241 DSQAELPRLLA
+241 DSQVELPRLLA
-252 GAKRRVRVQVM
+252 TAKQRVRVQVM

-268 SFGPERSRPFYA
+268 SYGPEHSRPYYA
-280 VIDNALRNAAA
+280 VIDNALRSAAA
-291 RGVQIELMVANW
+291 RGVKIELMVANW

-314 SLALVP
+314 SLAVVP
-320 NVQIKVVTI
+320 NVQIKIVTV

-342 IHSKLMTIDDEI
+342 IHSKMMIIDGET
-354 AWVGTSNWTGGY
+354 AWIGTSNWTGGY

-374 LVMHSAAMSGRL
+374 LVLHSPAMSQRV
-386 DQLYQQ
+386 DKLYSQ
-392 LWNSVYA
+392 LWDSVYA
-399 EPLRLDYDYPT
+399 EPIKLDYDYPA
-410 PKPGGESDKQG
+410 PKPGGES
-421 AVNPRALCFYRRQ
+421 
-434 PAFSSAVTSCSALN
+434 
-448 PSARWP
+448 
-454 LPLTLLAASNAFTI
+454 
-468 ASSTASA
+468 
-475 AAANSAEM
+475 

>member
-1 MPNGHPVRRPLGRL
+1 MPNGRQPRRPLGRL

-20 GGCLLMLSQSAAA
+20 GSCLLMLSQSATA
-33 RFAIPGYELVYT
+33 RFDIPGYELVYT

-60 AEVWREM
+60 AEVWQQM

-79 FYVANQDGSLLDGVL
+79 FYVANQQGSLLDGVL

-104 VKIRFLVED
+104 VKIRFLMEER
-113 KGIRISTAETLEQLK
+113 GIRISTPETLEQLK

-137 IPYQK
+137 IPYQR

-172 EHIHETGLRIS
+172 AHIHETGLRIS
-183 DAKVVG
+183 DAGVVG

-194 FEQDWQAQALLA
+194 FEQDWQAQALLVA
-206 QDKPVAPL
+206 DKPVPQL
-214 PDSPTTAP
+214 PYQPKAET

-241 DSQAELPRLLA
+241 DSQVELPRLLA
-252 GAKRRVRVQVM
+252 SAKQRVRVQVM

-268 SFGPERSRPFYA
+268 SYGPEHSRPYYA
-280 VIDNALRNAAA
+280 VIDNALRSAAA
-291 RGVQIELMVANW
+291 RGVKIELMVANW

-314 SLALVP
+314 SLAVVP
-320 NVQIKVVTI
+320 NVQIKIVTV

-342 IHSKLMTIDDEI
+342 IHSKMMIIDGET
-354 AWVGTSNWTGGY
+354 AWIGTSNWTGGY

-374 LVMHSAAMSGRL
+374 LVLHSPVMSQRV
-386 DQLYQQ
+386 DKLYSQ
-392 LWNSVYA
+392 LWDSVYA
-399 EPLRLDYDYPT
+399 EPIKLDYDYPA
-410 PKPGGESDKQG
+410 PKPGGE
-421 AVNPRALCFYRRQ
+421 P
-434 PAFSSAVTSCSALN
+434 
-448 PSARWP
+448 
-454 LPLTLLAASNAFTI
+454 
-468 ASSTASA
+468 
-475 AAANSAEM
+475 

>member
-1 MPNGHPVRRPLGRL
+1 
-15 YTALW
+15 
-20 GGCLLMLSQSAAA
+20 MLSQNAAA
-33 RFAIPGYELVYT
+33 RFEIPGYELVYT

-60 AEVWREM
+60 AEVWQQM

-79 FYVANQDGSLLDGVL
+79 FYVANQQGSLLDGVL

-104 VKIRFLVED
+104 VKIRFLMEE
-113 KGIRISTAETLEQLK
+113 KGIRISPPETLEQLK

-137 IPYQK
+137 IPYQR

-172 EHIHETGLRIS
+172 AHIHETGLRIS
-183 DAKVVG
+183 DAGVVR

-206 QDKPVAPL
+206 AEKPVPQLTSQPTVEPL
-214 PDSPTTAP
+214 QS
-222 PQGNYLVASP
+222 NYLVASP

-241 DSQAELPRLLA
+241 DSQLELPRLLA
-252 GAKRRVRVQVM
+252 SARQRVRVQVM

-268 SFGPERSRPFYA
+268 SFGPDRTRPYYA
-280 VIDNALRNAAA
+280 VIDNALRSAAA

-320 NVQIKVVTI
+320 NVQVKVVTI

-342 IHSKLMTIDDEI
+342 IHSKIMTIDGEI

-374 LVMHSAAMSGRL
+374 IVLHDVNMSQRL
-386 DQLYQQ
+386 DKLYSQ
-392 LWNSVYA
+392 LWDSLYA
-399 EPLRLDYDYPT
+399 EPLKLDYDYPM
-410 PKPGGESDKQG
+410 PKPGGESQ
-421 AVNPRALCFYRRQ
+421 
-434 PAFSSAVTSCSALN
+434 
-448 PSARWP
+448 
-454 LPLTLLAASNAFTI
+454 
-468 ASSTASA
+468 
-475 AAANSAEM
+475 

>member
-1 MPNGHPVRRPLGRL
+1 
-15 YTALW
+15 
-20 GGCLLMLSQSAAA
+20 ML
-33 RFAIPGYELVYT
+33 E
-45 APVETALQAD
+45 E
-55 DLRNT
+55 
-60 AEVWREM
+60 
-67 FDAAKTRIDLGQ
+67 
-79 FYVANQDGSLLDGVL
+79 
-94 QHLKAAGERG
+94 
-104 VKIRFLVED
+104 
-113 KGIRISTAETLEQLK
+113 KGIRLSTAETLERLK

-183 DAKVVG
+183 DARVVG

-194 FEQDWQAQALLA
+194 FEQDWRAQALLA
-206 QDKPVAPL
+206 QDKPVPTL
-214 PDSPTTAP
+214 PDSPPTAQ

-232 RAYNPAGVI
+232 RAYNPAGVL

-252 GAKRRVRVQVM
+252 DAKRRVRVQVM

-280 VIDNALRNAAA
+280 VIDNALRGAAA

-374 LVMHSAAMSGRL
+374 LVLHSTAMSGRL
-386 DQLYQQ
+386 DRLYQQ
-392 LWNSVYA
+392 LWDSVYA
-399 EPLRLDYDYPT
+399 EPLKLDYDYPT
-410 PKPGGESDKQG
+410 PKPGGES
-421 AVNPRALCFYRRQ
+421 
-434 PAFSSAVTSCSALN
+434 
-448 PSARWP
+448 
-454 LPLTLLAASNAFTI
+454 
-468 ASSTASA
+468 
-475 AAANSAEM
+475 

>member
-1 MPNGHPVRRPLGRL
+1 MPNGHPVRRPRGRL
-15 YTALW
+15 YTVLW
-20 GGCLLMLSQSAAA
+20 SGCLLMLSQSAAA
-33 RFAIPGYELVYT
+33 HFAIPGYELVYT

-94 QHLKAAGERG
+94 QHLKSAGERG
-104 VKIRFLVED
+104 VKIRFLLEE
-113 KGIRISTAETLEQLK
+113 KGIRLSTAETLERLK

-183 DAKVVG
+183 DARVVG

-194 FEQDWQAQALLA
+194 FEQDWRAQALLA
-206 QDKPVAPL
+206 QDKPMPTL
-214 PDSPTTAP
+214 PDSPPTAP

-232 RAYNPAGVI
+232 RAYNPAGVL

-252 GAKRRVRVQVM
+252 DAKRRVRVQVM

-280 VIDNALRNAAA
+280 VIDNALRGAAA

-374 LVMHSAAMSGRL
+374 LVLHSTAMSGRL
-386 DQLYQQ
+386 DRLYQQ
-392 LWNSVYA
+392 LWDSVYA
-399 EPLRLDYDYPT
+399 EPLKLDYDYPT
-410 PKPGGESDKQG
+410 PKPGGVK
-421 AVNPRALCFYRRQ
+421 
-434 PAFSSAVTSCSALN
+434 
-448 PSARWP
+448 
-454 LPLTLLAASNAFTI
+454 
-468 ASSTASA
+468 
-475 AAANSAEM
+475 

>member
-1 MPNGHPVRRPLGRL
+1 MPNGRQPRRSLGRL

-20 GGCLLMLSQSAAA
+20 GSCLLMLSQSATA
-33 RFAIPGYELVYT
+33 RFDIPGYELVYT

-60 AEVWREM
+60 AEVWQQM

-79 FYVANQDGSLLDGVL
+79 FYVANQQGSLLDGVL

-104 VKIRFLVED
+104 VKIRFLMEE
-113 KGIRISTAETLEQLK
+113 KGIRISTPETLEQLK

-137 IPYQK
+137 IPYQR

-172 EHIHETGLRIS
+172 AHIHETGLRIS
-183 DAKVVG
+183 DAGVVG

-194 FEQDWQAQALLA
+194 FEQDWQAQALLVA
-206 QDKPVAPL
+206 DKPVPQL
-214 PDSPTTAP
+214 PYQPKAET

-241 DSQAELPRLLA
+241 DSQVELPRLLA
-252 GAKRRVRVQVM
+252 SAKQRVRVQVM

-268 SFGPERSRPFYA
+268 SYGPEHSRPYYA
-280 VIDNALRNAAA
+280 VIDNALRSAAA
-291 RGVQIELMVANW
+291 RGVKIELMVANW

-314 SLALVP
+314 SLAVVP
-320 NVQIKVVTI
+320 NVQIKIVTV

-342 IHSKLMTIDDEI
+342 IHSKMMIIDGET
-354 AWVGTSNWTGGY
+354 AWIGTSNWTGGY

-374 LVMHSAAMSGRL
+374 LVLHSPVMSQRV
-386 DQLYQQ
+386 DKLYSQ
-392 LWNSVYA
+392 LWDSVYA
-399 EPLRLDYDYPT
+399 EPIKLDYDYPV
-410 PKPGGESDKQG
+410 PKPGGE
-421 AVNPRALCFYRRQ
+421 P
-434 PAFSSAVTSCSALN
+434 
-448 PSARWP
+448 
-454 LPLTLLAASNAFTI
+454 
-468 ASSTASA
+468 
-475 AAANSAEM
+475 

>member
-1 MPNGHPVRRPLGRL
+1 MPNGRQPRRPLGRL

-20 GGCLLMLSQSAAA
+20 GSCLLMLSQSAAA
-33 RFAIPGYELVYT
+33 RFEIPGYELVYT

-60 AEVWREM
+60 AQVWQQM

-79 FYVANQDGSLLDGVL
+79 FYVANEQGSLLDGVL

-104 VKIRFLVED
+104 VKIRFLMEE
-113 KGIRISTAETLEQLK
+113 KGIRISTPETLEQLK

-137 IPYQK
+137 IPYQR

-172 EHIHETGLRIS
+172 AHIHETGLRIS
-183 DAKVVG
+183 DAGVVG

-206 QDKPVAPL
+206 ADKPVPPL
-214 PDSPTTAP
+214 PYQPNADT

-241 DSQAELPRLLA
+241 DSQVELPRLLA
-252 GAKRRVRVQVM
+252 TAKQQVRVQVM

-268 SFGPERSRPFYA
+268 SYGPERSRPYYA
-280 VIDNALRNAAA
+280 VIDNALRSAAA
-291 RGVQIELMVANW
+291 RGVKIELMVANW

-314 SLALVP
+314 SLSVVP
-320 NVQIKVVTI
+320 NVQIKIVTI

-342 IHSKLMTIDDEI
+342 IHSKIMTIDGET
-354 AWVGTSNWTGGY
+354 AWIGTSNWTGGY

-374 LVMHSAAMSGRL
+374 LVLHNPLMSQRV
-386 DQLYQQ
+386 DKLYSQ

-399 EPLRLDYDYPT
+399 EPLKLDYDYPT
-410 PKPGGESDKQG
+410 PKPGGES
-421 AVNPRALCFYRRQ
+421 
-434 PAFSSAVTSCSALN
+434 
-448 PSARWP
+448 
-454 LPLTLLAASNAFTI
+454 
-468 ASSTASA
+468 
-475 AAANSAEM
+475 

>member
-1 MPNGHPVRRPLGRL
+1 MPNGRQPRRPLGRL

-20 GGCLLMLSQSAAA
+20 GSCLLMLSQSATA
-33 RFAIPGYELVYT
+33 RFDIPGYELVYT

-60 AEVWREM
+60 AEVWQQM
-67 FDAAKTRIDLGQ
+67 FDVAKTRIDLGQ
-79 FYVANQDGSLLDGVL
+79 FYVANQQGSLLDGVL

-104 VKIRFLVED
+104 VKIRFLMEE
-113 KGIRISTAETLEQLK
+113 KGIRISTPETLEQLK

-137 IPYQK
+137 IPYQR

-172 EHIHETGLRIS
+172 AHIHETGLRIS
-183 DAKVVG
+183 DAGVVG

-206 QDKPVAPL
+206 ADKPVPQL
-214 PDSPTTAP
+214 PYQPKVET

-241 DSQAELPRLLA
+241 DSQVALPRLLA
-252 GAKRRVRVQVM
+252 TAKERVRVQVM

-268 SFGPERSRPFYA
+268 SYGPEHSRPYYA
-280 VIDNALRNAAA
+280 VIDNALRSAAA
-291 RGVQIELMVANW
+291 RGVKIELMVANW

-314 SLALVP
+314 SLAVVP
-320 NVQIKVVTI
+320 NVQVKIVTI

-342 IHSKLMTIDDEI
+342 IHSKIMTIDGET
-354 AWVGTSNWTGGY
+354 AWIGTSNWTGGY

-374 LVMHSAAMSGRL
+374 LVLHNPAMSQRV
-386 DQLYQQ
+386 DKLYSQ
-392 LWNSVYA
+392 LWDSVYA
-399 EPLRLDYDYPT
+399 EPIKLDYDYPA
-410 PKPGGESDKQG
+410 PKPGGES
-421 AVNPRALCFYRRQ
+421 
-434 PAFSSAVTSCSALN
+434 
-448 PSARWP
+448 
-454 LPLTLLAASNAFTI
+454 
-468 ASSTASA
+468 
-475 AAANSAEM
+475 

>member
-1 MPNGHPVRRPLGRL
+1 MPNGRQPRWPLGRL

-20 GGCLLMLSQSAAA
+20 GSCLLMLSQSATA
-33 RFAIPGYELVYT
+33 RFDIPGYELVYT

-60 AEVWREM
+60 AEVWQQM

-79 FYVANQDGSLLDGVL
+79 FYVANQQGSLLDGVL

-104 VKIRFLVED
+104 VKIRFLMEE
-113 KGIRISTAETLEQLK
+113 KGIRISTPETLEQLK

-137 IPYQK
+137 IPYQR

-172 EHIHETGLRIS
+172 AHIHETGLRIS
-183 DAKVVG
+183 DAGVVG

-194 FEQDWQAQALLA
+194 FEQDWQAQALLVA
-206 QDKPVAPL
+206 DKPVPQL
-214 PDSPTTAP
+214 PYQPKAET

-241 DSQAELPRLLA
+241 DSQVELPRLLA
-252 GAKRRVRVQVM
+252 SAKQRVRVQVM

-268 SFGPERSRPFYA
+268 SYGPEHSRPYYA
-280 VIDNALRNAAA
+280 VIDNALRSAAA
-291 RGVQIELMVANW
+291 RGVKIELMVANW

-314 SLALVP
+314 SLAVVP
-320 NVQIKVVTI
+320 NVQIKIVTV

-342 IHSKLMTIDDEI
+342 IHSKMMIIDGET
-354 AWVGTSNWTGGY
+354 AWIGTSNWTGGY

-374 LVMHSAAMSGRL
+374 LVLHSPVMSQRV
-386 DQLYQQ
+386 DKLYSQ
-392 LWNSVYA
+392 LWDSVYA
-399 EPLRLDYDYPT
+399 EPIKLDYDYPV
-410 PKPGGESDKQG
+410 PKPGGE
-421 AVNPRALCFYRRQ
+421 P
-434 PAFSSAVTSCSALN
+434 
-448 PSARWP
+448 
-454 LPLTLLAASNAFTI
+454 
-468 ASSTASA
+468 
-475 AAANSAEM
+475 

>member
-1 MPNGHPVRRPLGRL
+1 MPNGRQPRRPLGRL

-20 GGCLLMLSQSAAA
+20 GSCLLMLSQSAAA
-33 RFAIPGYELVYT
+33 RFEIPGYELVYT

-60 AEVWREM
+60 AQVWQQM

-79 FYVANQDGSLLDGVL
+79 FYVANEQGSLLDGVL

-104 VKIRFLVED
+104 VKIRFLMEE
-113 KGIRISTAETLEQLK
+113 KGIRISTPETLEQLK

-137 IPYQK
+137 IPYQR

-172 EHIHETGLRIS
+172 AHIHETGLRIS
-183 DAKVVG
+183 DAGVVG

-206 QDKPVAPL
+206 ADKPVPPL
-214 PDSPTTAP
+214 PYQPNADT

-241 DSQAELPRLLA
+241 DSQVELPRLLA
-252 GAKRRVRVQVM
+252 AAKQQVRVQVM

-268 SFGPERSRPFYA
+268 SYGPERSRPYYA
-280 VIDNALRNAAA
+280 VIDNALRSAAA
-291 RGVQIELMVANW
+291 RGVKIELMVANW

-314 SLALVP
+314 SLSVVP
-320 NVQIKVVTI
+320 NVQIKIVTI

-342 IHSKLMTIDDEI
+342 IHSKIMTIDGET
-354 AWVGTSNWTGGY
+354 AWIGTSNWTGGY

-374 LVMHSAAMSGRL
+374 LVLHNPLMSQRV
-386 DQLYQQ
+386 DKLYSQ

-399 EPLRLDYDYPT
+399 EPLKLDYDYPA
-410 PKPGGESDKQG
+410 PKPGGES
-421 AVNPRALCFYRRQ
+421 
-434 PAFSSAVTSCSALN
+434 
-448 PSARWP
+448 
-454 LPLTLLAASNAFTI
+454 
-468 ASSTASA
+468 
-475 AAANSAEM
+475 

>member
-1 MPNGHPVRRPLGRL
+1 MPNGHQPRRPLGRL

-20 GGCLLMLSQSAAA
+20 GSCLLMLSQSAAA
-33 RFAIPGYELVYT
+33 RFDIPGYELVYT

-60 AEVWREM
+60 AEVWQQM

-79 FYVANQDGSLLDGVL
+79 FYVANQQGSLLDGVL

-104 VKIRFLVED
+104 VKIRFLMEE
-113 KGIRISTAETLEQLK
+113 KGVRISTPETLEQLK

-137 IPYQK
+137 IPYQR

-155 DGEQAF
+155 DGELAF

-172 EHIHETGLRIS
+172 AHIHETGLRIS
-183 DAKVVG
+183 DAGVVG

-194 FEQDWQAQALLA
+194 FEQDWQAQALLMA
-206 QDKPVAPL
+206 DKPVPQL
-214 PDSPTTAP
+214 PYQPKAEM

-241 DSQAELPRLLA
+241 DSQVELPRLLA
-252 GAKRRVRVQVM
+252 SAKQRVRVQVM

-268 SFGPERSRPFYA
+268 SYGPERSRPYYA
-280 VIDNALRNAAA
+280 VIDNALRSAAA
-291 RGVQIELMVANW
+291 RGVKIELMVANW

-314 SLALVP
+314 SLAVVP
-320 NVQIKVVTI
+320 NVQIKIVTI

-342 IHSKLMTIDDEI
+342 IHSKMMTIDGET
-354 AWVGTSNWTGGY
+354 AWIGTSNWTGGY

-374 LVMHSAAMSGRL
+374 LVLHSPAMSQRV
-386 DQLYQQ
+386 DKLYSQ
-392 LWNSVYA
+392 LWDSVYA
-399 EPLRLDYDYPT
+399 EPIKLDYDYPA
-410 PKPGGESDKQG
+410 PKPGGES
-421 AVNPRALCFYRRQ
+421 
-434 PAFSSAVTSCSALN
+434 
-448 PSARWP
+448 
-454 LPLTLLAASNAFTI
+454 
-468 ASSTASA
+468 
-475 AAANSAEM
+475 